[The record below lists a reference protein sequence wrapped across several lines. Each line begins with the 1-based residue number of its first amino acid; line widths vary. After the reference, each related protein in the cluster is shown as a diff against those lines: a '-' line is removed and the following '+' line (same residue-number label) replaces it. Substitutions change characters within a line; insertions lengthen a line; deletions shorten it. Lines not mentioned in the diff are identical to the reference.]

1 MKKYLCLL
9 CVVFF
14 SSCTE
19 YMTIVT
25 NVHEKDANLI
35 LVLLESKGISAKK
48 DEVVVTGAGTGGPPN
63 FNILVNTDNRIEAMA
78 ILNQN
83 GLPRRYGQNLLGLFT
98 GGGLIANAKTD
109 SIRYEQG
116 LSSQIAN
123 TLLMIDGILDI
134 SVQISSSSPDQKG
147 QSKAAVYVKHQG
159 VLDDPNSH
167 LESKIKRLVAASAQN
182 LPIENVTII
191 SDRARIS
198 DIDPQTLLGKF
209 PAEVGKEYV
218 KVWSMV
224 MSSDSVG
231 TFRTVFFFLLCLAI
245 LFSLL
250 LFWMVWK
257 IYPIIKGKGGLK
269 ELFTLAPYQM
279 PKQPGEEE

>member
-1 MKKYLCLL
+1 MKKYLWLL
-9 CVVFF
+9 CIMFF

-35 LVLLESKGISAKK
+35 IVLLESKGISAKK
-48 DEVVVTGAGTGGPPN
+48 EEVVVTGAAGGSAAHN
-63 FNILVNTDNRIEAMA
+63 FNIMVDVKNRIEAMA

-83 GLPRRYGQNLLGLFT
+83 GLPRRYGDSLLQLFA
-98 GGGLIANAKTD
+98 GGGLISNDKEQA
-109 SIRYEQG
+109 IRYEQG
-116 LSSQIAN
+116 LASQITN
-123 TLLMIDGILDI
+123 TLLMIDGVLDI
-134 SVQISSSSPDQKG
+134 SVQLSSPTGDSG
-147 QSKAAVYVKHQG
+147 ESTAAIYVKHQG

-182 LPIENVTII
+182 LPIENVTVI
-191 SDRARIS
+191 SDRARVS

-209 PAEVGKEYV
+209 PAEIGKEYV
-218 KVWSMV
+218 KVWSMI
-224 MSSDSVG
+224 MSADSVT
-231 TFRTVFFFLLCLAI
+231 TFRSIFFVLLGLAI
-245 LFSLL
+245 LFFLL

-257 IYPIIKGKGGLK
+257 IYPIIKEKGGMK

-279 PKQPGEEE
+279 PKKPDEE